1 MTPDPAV
8 TVPAA
13 MSRVPKA
20 APKVAMR
27 AVVAAEVVAKG
38 AAAVV
43 AVVAVIARLRVR
55 FSENDLMPRAN
66 RCCLMPAQTPHSLP

>member
-1 MTPDPAV
+1 MTHPEAV
-8 TVPAA
+8 AQKSGKHHL
-13 MSRVPKA
+13 MK
-20 APKVAMR
+20 
-27 AVVAAEVVAKG
+27 